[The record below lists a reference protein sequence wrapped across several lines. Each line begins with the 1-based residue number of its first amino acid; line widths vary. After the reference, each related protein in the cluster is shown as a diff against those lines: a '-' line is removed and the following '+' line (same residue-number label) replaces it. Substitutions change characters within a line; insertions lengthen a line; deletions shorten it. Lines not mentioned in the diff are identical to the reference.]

1 MLSTIIGF
9 LTLIFFPH
17 GLDVQAEVLQQKE
30 FKNHLRWSITAKKG
44 ELLIIKKNMDIL
56 IKSLDEKTLDKLSSD
71 FKKNLNKKYF
81 KSGNTKIKKDK
92 GNFVLSVPL
101 KNKNIEIFKFYQYNE
116 KRQIVDFWVN
126 IPEKNKKKT
135 SILKKKTNKK
145 SSVAKKKISLKK
157 RNEKSNKKKEKYR
170 DFRYGASFIWDYSPV
185 SPEIKRIINLKS
197 KTPDYFYS
205 IKDRKYKKSDEETH
219 LQLIV
224 NFYRKKKWSFM
235 YKSIELFEKKY
246 KDSDLM
252 DFIEYMKIN
261 AILKDHLVK
270 GKDQK
275 SSFKVAMD
283 MLSGL
288 SERTQIYELRKGSL
302 KYLLQ
307 FYLDNKG
314 YVKALD
320 IAKKLFTISRKK
332 HDRNEAQYAAEAI
345 LYNLAHLGRNDKMKN
360 LVDDQDIKLLI
371 PKQKL
376 LAYQIYALMEMDE
389 EEKVIKI
396 FEKNKKGF
404 MGSIHESIL
413 FNIAEAY
420 FRNAHYQ
427 EAIKYFDKYIISH
440 KGSKHSSKAR
450 LRLALSYELT
460 EKDIKKTIDLYKTAI
475 NRSLKDETGYEA
487 RIRYV
492 SLISVRKKDQT
503 KQDKELRI
511 LLKRD
516 NENEKLGKNIKK
528 LLWLVRLRIFIV
540 DGKFEKALTY
550 LEAIPFKSLKYY
562 EQNVFI
568 GDGAEIIYGI
578 LQQYYNQGKYAKVM
592 EVWNRYQEKYVN
604 KVASDPYINLIIGK
618 SCLKLKLYESMEK
631 ILASFEKIDHTPS
644 KTYPLWNDRNLQ
656 LDSKIVVMELKI
668 MRHMELENWKL
679 AYKQVDLLANRYK
692 KHNRINYFKGMIS
705 YKKEKYK
712 ETVDYLE
719 KFLSDSSAKFDDI
732 EMADLLMAYTD
743 SIYQMKEIKKFKRTA
758 AIVLRDVNKRA
769 QKNTYL
775 DKVKER
781 ISYLNIEIMHGEDGE
796 KLILEDRIRNFKMI
810 YKKSI
815 YSGRINYILGMT
827 LLANKKMDDGKKVF
841 LDLIKDEKTP
851 EHIKQLAKSELSL
864 IKIKEKTI

>member
-1 MLSTIIGF
+1 MLNTIIGF

-17 GLDVQAEVLQQKE
+17 GLDVQAAILNQKE
-30 FKNHLRWSITAKKG
+30 FKNHLRWSITTKKG
-44 ELLIIKKNMDIL
+44 ELQIVKKNMDIL
-56 IKSLDEKTLDKLSSD
+56 IKSLDEKTLDRLSSD

-92 GNFVLSVPL
+92 SNFVLFMPL
-101 KNKNIEIFKFYQYNE
+101 KDKNIEIFKFYQDNK

-126 IPEKNKKKT
+126 DPEENKKNIP
-135 SILKKKTNKK
+135 ILKKKADKN
-145 SSVAKKKISLKK
+145 SSAVKKKIALKDRK
-157 RNEKSNKKKEKYR
+157 GKSSKKKEDYR
-170 DFRYGASFIWDYSPV
+170 DFRYGAPFIWDYSPV
-185 SPEIKRIINLKS
+185 SPEIKRVINLKS
-197 KTPDYFYS
+197 KTPDYFFPV
-205 IKDRKYKKSDEETH
+205 KDRDYKKNDEEAH

-235 YKSIELFEKKY
+235 YKSMELFEKKY
-246 KDSDLM
+246 KDSNLM

-275 SSFKVAMD
+275 NSVKVAMD

-288 SERTQIYELRKGSL
+288 SERTKIYDLKKGSL

-307 FYLDNKG
+307 FYLDNNG

-320 IAKKLFTISRKK
+320 ISKKLFTISRKK
-332 HDRNEAQYAAEAI
+332 HDRNESQYAAEAI
-345 LYNLAHLGRNDKMKN
+345 LYNLARLGRNDKMKN
-360 LVDDQDIKLLI
+360 LVDDQDIKVLI
-371 PKQKL
+371 QKQKR
-376 LAYQIYALMEMDE
+376 LAYQIYSLMEIDE
-389 EEKVIKI
+389 EEEVIKI

-404 MGSIHESIL
+404 VGSMHESIL

-420 FRNAHYQ
+420 FRKARYN
-427 EAIKYFDKYIISH
+427 EAIKYFDKYIVSH

-460 EKDIKKTIDLYKTAI
+460 EKDVKKTIDLYKTAI

-492 SLISVRKKDQT
+492 SLISVRKKDMT
-503 KQDKELRI
+503 KQDRELRI

-540 DGKFEKALTY
+540 NGQFEKALAY

-578 LQQYYNQGKYAKVM
+578 LQKYYNEGRYSKVM
-592 EVWNRYQEKYVN
+592 EIWNRYQEKYVN
-604 KVASDPYINLIIGK
+604 KVASDPYINLIVGK
-618 SCLKLKLYESMEK
+618 SCLKLKLYKSMEK

-644 KTYPLWNDRNLQ
+644 KTYPLWNDRNIH

-668 MRHMELENWKL
+668 MRNMELENWKL
-679 AYKQVDLLANRYK
+679 AYKQVDLLATRYP

-705 YKKEKYK
+705 YKKKKYK
-712 ETVDYLE
+712 KTVDYLE
-719 KFLSDSSAKFDDI
+719 KFLSESSVKFDDI
-732 EMADLLMAYTD
+732 EIADVLMAYTD
-743 SIYQMKEIKKFKRTA
+743 SIYQMGEIKKFKRTA
-758 AIVLRDVNKRA
+758 EVVLRDVNKRH

-781 ISYLNIEIMHGEDGE
+781 ISYLNIEIMHGENDQ
-796 KLILEDRIRNFKMI
+796 KLVLEDRIKNFKTV
-810 YKKSI
+810 YKGSI

-827 LLANKKMDDGKKVF
+827 LLANKKVDDGKKVF

-851 EHIKQLAKSELSL
+851 EYIKQLAKSELSL